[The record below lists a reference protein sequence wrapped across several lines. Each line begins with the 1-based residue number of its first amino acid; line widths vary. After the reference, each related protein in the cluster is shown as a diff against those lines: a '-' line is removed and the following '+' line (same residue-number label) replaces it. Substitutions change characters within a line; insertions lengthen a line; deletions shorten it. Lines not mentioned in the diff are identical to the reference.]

1 MKTNYGDTTGCALF
15 FVVGASSIIVGLIYA
30 VVHFA

>member
-15 FVVGASSIIVGLIYA
+15 FILGGAGIVGSLIYA
-30 VVHFA
+30 VVHLA

>member
-1 MKTNYGDTTGCALF
+1 MKTNYGDTTGCAVLF
-15 FVVGASSIIVGLIYA
+15 MAGGCMFVGGLLYA